1 MKKIYNNKKLL
12 LIILFLFIFFIG
24 SAQEPIPIP
33 EISIQVGGN
42 TPGPDT
48 LIPTLEILLLISVI
62 SLAPSFI
69 MMFTSF
75 MRIIIV
81 LSFLRTAMGSRQA
94 PPNQV
99 LIGIALILTFL
110 IMSPIFNKIY
120 DEAIIPYTEKKI
132 SYTQMF
138 ERTWD
143 PIKNFM
149 IGEIVAH
156 RNQDNVFML
165 AASVHKE
172 VKNIN
177 DTPPEILIPAFALS
191 ELEISFKMGVLIYI
205 PFIIVD
211 MVVASI
217 LLSMGMMMI
226 PPIMISMPFKLL
238 LFILV
243 NGWDLLIGGLIRSF
257 QISGG
262 L

>member
-1 MKKIYNNKKLL
+1 MKMTFNKKLFLIIFFL
-12 LIILFLFIFFIG
+12 LIFFVG
-24 SAQEPIPIP
+24 SAQEPLPIP
-33 EISIQVGGN
+33 EISINIGGA
-42 TPGPDT
+42 TPGPNT
-48 LIPTLEILLLISVI
+48 LIPTLEILLLLSVLT
-62 SLAPSFI
+62 LAPSFI

-110 IMSPIFNKIY
+110 IMSPIFTKIY
-120 DEAIIPYTEKKI
+120 EEAIIPYSEEKIGYTE
-132 SYTQMF
+132 MF
-138 ERTWD
+138 EKTWL

-149 IGEIVAH
+149 ISEIVAH
-156 RNQDNVFML
+156 KNQDNVFML
-165 AASVHKE
+165 ASSVHKE
-172 VKNIN
+172 IKNIN
-177 DTPPEILIPAFALS
+177 EVSPEILIPAFALS

-257 QISGG
+257 QVSGG

>member
-1 MKKIYNNKKLL
+1 MKKILNKKIFL
-12 LIILFLFIFFIG
+12 LIIFLMIFFIG
-24 SAQEPIPIP
+24 SAQEPLPIP
-33 EISIQVGGN
+33 EISINIGGN
-42 TPGPDT
+42 TPGPNT
-48 LIPTLEILLLISVI
+48 LIPTLEILLLLAVL
-62 SLAPSFI
+62 SLAPSLI
-69 MMFTSF
+69 MMLTSF

-110 IMSPIFNKIY
+110 IMSPVFNEIY
-120 DEAIIPYTEKKI
+120 QKAIIPYSEEKI

-138 ERTWD
+138 ENTWN
-143 PIKNFM
+143 PIKKFM
-149 IGEIVAH
+149 INEIVAH
-156 RNQDNVFML
+156 KNQDNVFML

-172 VKNIN
+172 LKDIN
-177 DTPPEILIPAFALS
+177 NTPPEILIPAFALS

-262 L
+262 

>member
-1 MKKIYNNKKLL
+1 MKLNKIII
-12 LIILFLFIFFIG
+12 LIMISLFLFTTI
-24 SAQEPIPIP
+24 SAQEPVPIP
-33 EISIQVGGN
+33 EISINIGGDI
-42 TPGPDT
+42 PSPDT
-48 LIPTLEILLLISVI
+48 LIPTLEILLLIAVL

-75 MRIIIV
+75 MRIVIV
-81 LSFLRTAMGSRQA
+81 LSFLRTALGSRQA

-99 LIGIALILTFL
+99 LIGISLILTFL
-110 IMSPIFNKIY
+110 IMSPVFNDIY
-120 DEAIIPYTEKKI
+120 QNAIIPYTEEKI

-138 ERTWD
+138 ENTWN
-143 PIKNFM
+143 PIKRFM
-149 IGEIVAH
+149 ISEIVAH
-156 RNQDNVFML
+156 KNQDNIFML
-165 AASVHKE
+165 ASSVKRE
-172 VKNIN
+172 INNIN

-226 PPIMISMPFKLL
+226 PPVMISMPFKLL
-238 LFILV
+238 LIILV

>member
-1 MKKIYNNKKLL
+1 MRKLL
-12 LIILFLFIFFIG
+12 SKKFIIAIFLLIFVTGI
-24 SAQEPIPIP
+24 AQEPVPIP
-33 EISIQVGGN
+33 EINIDIGGG

-48 LIPTLEILLLISVI
+48 LIPTLEILLLLSILT
-62 SLAPSFI
+62 LAPSLI

-75 MRIIIV
+75 MRIVIV

-99 LIGIALILTFL
+99 LIGISLILTFL
-110 IMSPIFNKIY
+110 IMTPVFNDIY
-120 DEAIIPYTEKKI
+120 QNAVIPYTEEKI
-132 SYTQMF
+132 SYTEFF
-138 ERTWD
+138 EKTWE
-143 PIKNFM
+143 PVKKFM
-149 IGEIVAH
+149 INEIVAH
-156 RNQDNVFML
+156 HNQDNIFML
-165 AASVHKE
+165 ASSVNKKVE
-172 VKNIN
+172 NIN
-177 DTPPEILIPAFALS
+177 DTPPEILIPAFTLS

-257 QISGG
+257 QTSGG

>member
-1 MKKIYNNKKLL
+1 
-12 LIILFLFIFFIG
+12 
-24 SAQEPIPIP
+24 
-33 EISIQVGGN
+33 
-42 TPGPDT
+42 
-48 LIPTLEILLLISVI
+48 
-62 SLAPSFI
+62 
-69 MMFTSF
+69 
-75 MRIIIV
+75 
-81 LSFLRTAMGSRQA
+81 
-94 PPNQV
+94 
-99 LIGIALILTFL
+99 
-110 IMSPIFNKIY
+110 MSPVFNQIY
-120 DEAIIPYTEKKI
+120 QNAIIPYTEEKI

-138 ERTWD
+138 ENTWN
-143 PIKNFM
+143 PIKKFM
-149 IGEIVAH
+149 INEIVAH
-156 RNQDNVFML
+156 KNQDNVFML
-165 AASVHKE
+165 ASSVHKE
-172 VKNIN
+172 IKNIN

-257 QISGG
+257 QTSGG

>member
-1 MKKIYNNKKLL
+1 MKKCLNKKYI
-12 LIILFLFIFFIG
+12 LIILFLFLFFIG
-24 SAQEPIPIP
+24 SAQEPLPIP
-33 EISIQVGGN
+33 EITINIGGN
-42 TPGPDT
+42 TPGPNT
-48 LIPTLEILLLISVI
+48 LIPTLEILLLLSILT
-62 SLAPSFI
+62 LAPSFI

-81 LSFLRTAMGSRQA
+81 LSFLRTALGSRQA

-110 IMSPIFNKIY
+110 IMSPVFNQIY
-120 DEAIIPYTEKKI
+120 QNAIIPYSEEKI

-138 ERTWD
+138 ENTWN

-149 IGEIVAH
+149 INEIVSH
-156 RNQDNVFML
+156 KNQDNIFML
-165 AASVHKE
+165 ASSVKKE
-172 VKNIN
+172 IKNVN

-217 LLSMGMMMI
+217 LLSMGMVMI
-226 PPIMISMPFKLL
+226 PPIMISIPFKLL

-257 QISGG
+257 QTSGG

>member
-1 MKKIYNNKKLL
+1 MKKLYNKKTFLIIIFLL
-12 LIILFLFIFFIG
+12 LFFSG
-24 SAQEPIPIP
+24 SAQEPVPIP
-33 EISIQVGGN
+33 EISINIGGN
-42 TPGPDT
+42 TPGPNT
-48 LIPTLEILLLISVI
+48 LVPTLEILLLLSILT
-62 SLAPSFI
+62 LAPSLI

-75 MRIIIV
+75 TRIIIV

-94 PPNQV
+94 PSNQI
-99 LIGIALILTFL
+99 LIGVALILTYL
-110 IMSPIFNKIY
+110 IMSPVFNKIY
-120 DEAIIPYTEKKI
+120 QDAVIPYTEEQI
-132 SYTQMF
+132 SYTQFF
-138 ERTWD
+138 ENAWN
-143 PIKNFM
+143 PIKTFM
-149 IGEIVAH
+149 INEIVTH
-156 RNQDNVFML
+156 KNQDNIFML
-165 AASVHKE
+165 ASSVQKE
-172 VKNIN
+172 IKNIN

-257 QISGG
+257 QVSGG

>member
-1 MKKIYNNKKLL
+1 MKFNKIIF
-12 LIILFLFIFFIG
+12 LILISLFLFSSV
-24 SAQEPIPIP
+24 SAQEPVPIP
-33 EISIQVGGN
+33 EISINIGGDI
-42 TPGPDT
+42 PSPDT
-48 LIPTLEILLLISVI
+48 LIPTLEILLLITI
-62 SLAPSFI
+62 LSLAPSFI

-75 MRIIIV
+75 MRIVIV
-81 LSFLRTAMGSRQA
+81 LSFLRTALGSRQA

-99 LIGIALILTFL
+99 LIGISLILTFL
-110 IMSPIFNKIY
+110 IMSPIFNDIY
-120 DEAIIPYTEKKI
+120 QNAIIPYTEEKI
-132 SYTQMF
+132 SYTQLF
-138 ERTWD
+138 ENSWN
-143 PIKNFM
+143 PIKKFM
-149 IGEIVAH
+149 LGEIIAH
-156 RNQDNVFML
+156 KNQDNIFML
-165 AASVHKE
+165 ASSVKRE
-172 VKNIN
+172 INNIN

-226 PPIMISMPFKLL
+226 PPVMISMPFKLL
-238 LFILV
+238 LIILV

>member
-1 MKKIYNNKKLL
+1 MKKIYNNKKLV

-120 DEAIIPYTEKKI
+120 NEAIIPYTEEKI

-138 ERTWD
+138 ERTWN

-156 RNQDNVFML
+156 KNQDNVFML

-172 VKNIN
+172 IKNIN

>member
-1 MKKIYNNKKLL
+1 MNKIII
-12 LIILFLFIFFIG
+12 LIMISLFLFTTI
-24 SAQEPIPIP
+24 SAQEPVPIP
-33 EISIQVGGN
+33 EISINIGGDI
-42 TPGPDT
+42 PSPDT
-48 LIPTLEILLLISVI
+48 LIPTLEILLLIAVL

-75 MRIIIV
+75 MRIVIV
-81 LSFLRTAMGSRQA
+81 LSFLRTALGSRQA

-99 LIGIALILTFL
+99 LIGISLILTFL
-110 IMSPIFNKIY
+110 IMSPVFNDIY
-120 DEAIIPYTEKKI
+120 QNAIIPYTEEKI

-138 ERTWD
+138 ENTWN
-143 PIKNFM
+143 PIKRFM
-149 IGEIVAH
+149 ISEIVAH
-156 RNQDNVFML
+156 KNQDNIFML
-165 AASVHKE
+165 ASSVKRE
-172 VKNIN
+172 INNIN

-226 PPIMISMPFKLL
+226 PPVMISMPFKLL
-238 LFILV
+238 LIILV